1 MSALRSRFEGHAA
14 AWLVA
19 AIAALGLALRL
30 RMLGN
35 SLFGDELSTY
45 SIVTGRGPGAIV
57 SLLDGHSVDLTPPL
71 SFLLAWLATRLG
83 RSPETLRLFPLLAGT
98 ATIPLTYLIGARLLS
113 RAAAATGALLVALS
127 PFLIFFSTEA
137 RAYAV
142 ATALALTS
150 TLALLQALDSGRRGW
165 WALYA
170 VASCAAVYSHY
181 TALFVLVAQAGWALA
196 VHRERAAALLGAN
209 LVAAAGFAP
218 WLPALVR
225 NTHSFGTKI
234 FELLDPFGW
243 HAISHDVVRW
253 AVGHPFLAL
262 GTEPGPVG
270 VVLIAAGV
278 IAGAALARPAP
289 SPRGWLVA
297 LLALATPVGLALYS
311 AVGTDTWDVRNL
323 ICSWPGLALAMAALA
338 AAPRGWW
345 RALTIGAVTLGYTI
359 GAVNLLAADHQR
371 PDYAAAAQ
379 LILAHGRSD
388 SVAIVAAP
396 TPGPYAAMDASLD
409 YAGDPGRALERI
421 GSGPLQEIM
430 RAAPYA
436 PLAPTPPAQLAAR
449 TTSAELFM
457 VVPGTVPLAQ
467 LQRSGAVNARRALG
481 PVFGTGINGRLL
493 ATVYVPVSAYL
504 RALAGRYAAA
514 RTVHLPGFMPLSV
527 YMLRR
532 RSPLQS
538 GPP

>member
-1 MSALRSRFEGHAA
+1 MRSRFEGHGA

-19 AIAALGLALRL
+19 AITLLGLALRL

-45 SIVTGRGPGAIV
+45 SIVTGRGPSAIV

-98 ATIPLTYLIGARLLS
+98 ATIPLTYLVGARLLS
-113 RAAAATGALLVALS
+113 RAAASCGALLVALS

-142 ATALALTS
+142 VTALALTS
-150 TLALLQALDSGRRGW
+150 TLALLQALRSSRRGW

-170 VASCAAVYSHY
+170 VASCAAVYTHY
-181 TALFVLVAQAGWALA
+181 TALFVLLAQAGWALA
-196 VHRERAAALLGAN
+196 LHRERAAALLGAN
-209 LVAAAGFAP
+209 LVAAVGFAP

-243 HAISHDVVRW
+243 HAISHDVARW

-262 GTEPGPVG
+262 TTDPGAVG
-270 VVLIAAGV
+270 IVLIAAGV
-278 IAGAALARPAP
+278 IAGAVLGRP
-289 SPRGWLVA
+289 SPSPGGWLVA

-311 AVGTDTWDVRNL
+311 VLGTDTWDVRNL
-323 ICSWPGLALAMAALA
+323 ICSWPGLALAMGALA
-338 AAPRGWW
+338 VAPRGRW
-345 RALTIGAVTLGYTI
+345 RAVTIGAVTVGYAI
-359 GAVNLLAADHQR
+359 GAVNLLTADHQR
-371 PDYAAAAQ
+371 PDYAAAAH

-388 SVAIVAAP
+388 SVAIIAAP

-409 YAGDPGRALERI
+409 FAGDPGRSLLRI
-421 GSGPLQEIM
+421 GSPPLAEIM

-436 PLAPTPPAQLAAR
+436 PLAPPPPGQLAAE
-449 TTSAELFM
+449 TSGAELF
-457 VVPGTVPLAQ
+457 VVAPGTVPLAS
-467 LQRSGAVNARRALG
+467 LLRSGVVNARHALG

-493 ATVYVPVSAYL
+493 ATVYVPLSAYL
-504 RALAGRYAAA
+504 RAVATRYTAVS
-514 RTVHLPGFMPLSV
+514 TVHLPGFMPLSV
-527 YMLRR
+527 YVLRR
-532 RSPLQS
+532 HPSLQS